1 MKTLL
6 ALLLLIPCLANSLPL
21 MQSVDNIDYS
31 YYPSSDPNFLNLSIP
46 ENFKYIDPKKLK
58 YQMQKGEYRNYAIQY
73 TGIEEN
79 FRRWDCKARLKE
91 FRISIGDNQFFGDGG
106 DFSKISIC
114 KGYIGPMSH
123 LNFENSLK
131 MMSEIILYHAT
142 ERNVREPEYTVGVNH
157 PQHAKYQM
165 MARTGE
171 YYATFKDLMPL
182 TPEEH
187 QIIRAYYDEVF
198 MGNPFHTQQRKE
210 QCDVNIPSRIAS
222 TKNKGTKEGDGQTGI
237 GINGCGSYAIN
248 MVNAGLAYSI
258 STNNNELFER
268 AKMNLTHLL
277 GSFDDEGIQV
287 SQASRGSMAWG
298 YHTDVTIQIGY
309 TTEILASL
317 GYDFLQHSMPRSGIK
332 VKEVFD
338 KHWDIVNDHTLMGK
352 YAKYNKS
359 VWEKY
364 DYETVKNVNVIEMR
378 EIVDAGDKPWWHV
391 ALSNP
396 RYLNE
401 FRNETTTI
409 WGLEVNLAE
418 KANSRRG
425 GAGNWYTQ
433 VFPSE
438 YLYRINL
445 ERDINPSSKTQED
458 ITGTEENLIK
468 PEEYK
473 LQLTWATVLDGEY
486 VIEAEDILIYT
497 IDSQENSQ
505 VSSIKDIEYQ
515 NMTTDSETHGR
526 EKLNIKLLEN
536 EMISIKGRIQIF
548 PDEFIDLDILEEIK
562 KEKVIIPFSKSD
574 ELVISWQ

>member
-21 MQSVDNIDYS
+21 MQSIDNIDYS
-31 YYPSSDPNFLNLSIP
+31 YYPSSDPSFLNLSIP

-79 FRRWDCKARLKE
+79 FRRWNCKARLKE
-91 FRISIGDNQFFGDGG
+91 FKIDIAQSRFFGDEES
-106 DFSKISIC
+106 FTKITIC
-114 KGYIGPMSH
+114 SGYIGPITH
-123 LNFENSLK
+123 LNFEYSLK
-131 MMSEIILYHAT
+131 LMSEIILYHAM
-142 ERNVREPEYTVGVNH
+142 ERNVREPEYTEGVNN
-157 PQHAKYQM
+157 PQYAKYQI

-171 YYATFKDLMPL
+171 YYATFKDLMHL

-187 QIIRAYYDEVF
+187 QIIREYYDEIF
-198 MGNPFHTQQRKE
+198 MGNPFHTQQNRE
-210 QCDVNIPSRIAS
+210 QCDVNNPSRIAS
-222 TKNKGTKEGDGQTGI
+222 TKNNVTSDGQIGI
-237 GINGCGSYAIN
+237 GLNGCGSWAFN
-248 MVNAGLAYSI
+248 MVNAALAYSI
-258 STNNNELFER
+258 STNNHELFKR

-338 KHWDIVNDHTLMGK
+338 KHWDIINDHTLMGT
-352 YAKYNKS
+352 YAKYNKG
-359 VWEKY
+359 VNEKY
-364 DYETVKNVNVIEMR
+364 DYETVKNVSVIEMR
-378 EIVDAGDKPWWHV
+378 EIVDVGDKPWWHV

-445 ERDINPSSKTQED
+445 ERDSNPSSKTQED
-458 ITGTEENLIK
+458 ITTTEENLIK

-486 VIEAEDILIYT
+486 VIEAEDILTYT

-515 NMTTDSETHGR
+515 NITSDSETHGR
-526 EKLNIKLLEN
+526 ENLKIELLEN

-548 PDEFIDLDILEEIK
+548 PDEYIDLDILEEIK
-562 KEKVIIPFSKSD
+562 KKEVTIPFSKSD